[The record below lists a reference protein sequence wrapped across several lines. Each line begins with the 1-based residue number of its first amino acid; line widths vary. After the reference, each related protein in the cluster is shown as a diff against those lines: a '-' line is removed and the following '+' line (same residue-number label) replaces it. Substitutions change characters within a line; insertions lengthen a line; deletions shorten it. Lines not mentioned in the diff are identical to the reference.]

1 MINVYLIVAVVL
13 LSLCLVYLLFVIR
26 FLKLRA
32 KYDRFIILDLI
43 EEYSRLAIHQRV
55 RYLDENK
62 ESIMNDLNAT
72 SKCISEI
79 IASLEKS
86 NKNKFKN

>member
-13 LSLCLVYLLFVIR
+13 LCICLVYLLFVIR

-43 EEYSRLAIHQRV
+43 EEYSRLAIHHRV

-72 SKCISEI
+72 SKRVSEI

-86 NKNKFKN
+86 NNKNK

>member
-1 MINVYLIVAVVL
+1 MINVCLIVAVVL
-13 LSLCLVYLLFVIR
+13 LSLCLVYFLFVIR

-32 KYDRFIILDLI
+32 KYDRFIILDLV

-72 SKCISEI
+72 SERISEI

-86 NKNKFKN
+86 NNKNK

>member
-1 MINVYLIVAVVL
+1 MINVCLIVAVVL
-13 LSLCLVYLLFVIR
+13 LCICLVYSLFVIR

-32 KYDRFIILDLI
+32 KYDRFIILDLV

-72 SKCISEI
+72 SKRISEI

-86 NKNKFKN
+86 NNKNK

>member
-1 MINVYLIVAVVL
+1 MINVCLIVAVVL
-13 LSLCLVYLLFVIR
+13 LCICLVYSLFVIR

-32 KYDRFIILDLI
+32 KYDRFIILDLV

-72 SKCISEI
+72 SKRISEI

-86 NKNKFKN
+86 NKNK

>member
-1 MINVYLIVAVVL
+1 MINVCLIVAVVL
-13 LSLCLVYLLFVIR
+13 LSLCLVYFLFVIR

-32 KYDRFIILDLI
+32 KYDRFIILDLV

-72 SKCISEI
+72 SKRISEI
-79 IASLEKS
+79 IASLEKDN
-86 NKNKFKN
+86 NKNK